1 MPPKKYPRSIRAK
14 DAHRVLSRCYA
25 SANLRQPKDYYDDSL
40 TLDFGPLDNF
50 VVLKQ
55 VGRGKYGEVFEV
67 RCLHALVMMHD
78 RSRRP
83 KAHGSHGTHR
93 DVNVYTY

>member
-1 MPPKKYPRSIRAK
+1 MPPPKKYPRSVRAK

-40 TLDFGPLDNF
+40 SLEFGPLDNF

-67 RCLHALVMMHD
+67 CDNDHIGCM
-78 RSRRP
+78 
-83 KAHGSHGTHR
+83 HGTVCPHSFR
-93 DVNVYTY
+93 LIG